1 MIFRK
6 KWTPEEDTQILIEF
20 QKTPK
25 QWSKISRK
33 LVKRNEHQAKNRFIW
48 LMAKEICCSKEEIRG
63 LMKQNSILGA
73 VPMVLE
79 SLKKGIN
86 EEKNREK
93 ENIISQINEMEC
105 NIERFINF

>member
-6 KWTPEEDTQILIEF
+6 EWTPEEDTQILIEF

-48 LMAKEICCSKEEIRG
+48 LMAKEICCTKEEIRG
-63 LMKQNSILGA
+63 LMNENSILGA
-73 VPMVLE
+73 VSMVLE
-79 SLKKGIN
+79 SLEKSFF
-86 EEKNREK
+86 EEKNLEK
-93 ENIISQINEMEC
+93 EKMISQINEIEY
-105 NIERFINF
+105 NIDRFINF